1 MSTGAEKIKE
11 LKAAIL
17 AIDWEI
23 TDEVMDNLTRSIE
36 PLKVQWAGKKPLLVC
51 LQVIGTLGQY
61 IKKAREKAHPE
72 AIKLLPDVFATLETV
87 ITDGEHG

>member
-23 TDEVMDNLTRSIE
+23 TDEVMDNLTR
-36 PLKVQWAGKKPLLVC
+36 
-51 LQVIGTLGQY
+51 
-61 IKKAREKAHPE
+61 
-72 AIKLLPDVFATLETV
+72 AI
-87 ITDGEHG
+87 